1 MNKEKPL
8 SEKIDRTFKRYTAGY
23 IPSKAMK
30 FQEDVLKDVAQAV
43 DRLKA
48 RTLTEKTFYDMTLKK
63 TFLCISLEDFDE
75 IFGDLK

>member
-1 MNKEKPL
+1 MTKPIEKSLDYKEKPL
-8 SEKIDRTFKRYTAGY
+8 SEKRFSRKGIIIYFG
-23 IPSKAMK
+23 
-30 FQEDVLKDVAQAV
+30 EDVAQAV

>member
-1 MNKEKPL
+1 MEDKEKPL
-8 SEKIDRTFKRYTAGY
+8 SKKKIQTGGSDGY
-23 IPSKAMK
+23 LAI
-30 FQEDVLKDVAQAV
+30 DVAQAV

-75 IFGDLK
+75 IFGELK

>member
-1 MNKEKPL
+1 MEDKEKPL
-8 SEKIDRTFKRYTAGY
+8 SKKKIQTGGSDGY
-23 IPSKAMK
+23 LAI
-30 FQEDVLKDVAQAV
+30 DVAQAV

-75 IFGDLK
+75 IFGELKWVKKAKSLTNN